1 MNTVFLLMAE
11 FESPVLPLEEVAPKY
26 FGISSL
32 TTAKRMAAANEFPV
46 AFFRVTS
53 SNKCPWHCHIQDLAD
68 LIDSSRQ
75 QAKDEYK
82 KFHG

>member
-11 FESPVLPLEEVAPKY
+11 FESPVLPLEKVAPKY

-32 TTAKRMAAANEFPV
+32 RTAKRMAAGNEFPI
-46 AFFRVTS
+46 AFFRVAA

-68 LIDSSRQ
+68 LIDTNHQ
-75 QAKDEYK
+75 QANDEYR
-82 KFHG
+82 KFHE